1 MMRTIQIALFYMLMT
16 IASSVTA
23 ASEWDVDRLTD
34 LQKQWTITFN
44 EPVELQH
51 IEENTIVIRD
61 EHGDVVHTTLK
72 QSTPYELI
80 VDVGENMYDT
90 EHTYTLTIAPFAS
103 TAGNVLNEAVTM
115 MFTTASTFDV
125 NPEFLP
131 KIDAT
136 PLHTY
141 ENQALVTL
149 SYDDGYKNWYT
160 KALPLHAQYALP
172 GTFNINTYRLDEL
185 DENFMSYSDVW
196 VAHDR
201 GMEIGA
207 HTHDHAR
214 LDLSWFSEAEI
225 RYQLE
230 ENIRM
235 LRDLDIDVKTL
246 AAPNSVYS
254 NEVRSIAKDYFEGV
268 RVFGSQL
275 NTPDNYDPHW
285 LKSFAVTNETTVE
298 EMQQWINE
306 AVATKS
312 WLIIML
318 HNVVD
323 EPIDGCANGEE
334 ECDEL
339 YDISTANL
347 EELMAYIA
355 SFSREQLLPVNTY
368 EGVQMTSNWS
378 K

>member
-1 MMRTIQIALFYMLMT
+1 MLVTM
-16 IASSVTA
+16 ASSVTA
-23 ASEWDVDRLTD
+23 ASEWDVDGLTD

-44 EPVELQH
+44 EPVELQR
-51 IEENTIVIRD
+51 IEKNTIVIRD
-61 EHGDVVHTTLK
+61 EFSNVVDATLIQHT
-72 QSTPYELI
+72 PNELI
-80 VDVGENMYDT
+80 VDVGENMNDI

-103 TAGNVLNEAVTM
+103 SAGNMLNEAVTM
-115 MFTTASTFDV
+115 TFTTAAAFDV

-136 PLHTY
+136 PLHAY

-160 KALPLHAQYALP
+160 KALRLHAQYALP
-172 GTFNINTYRLDEL
+172 GTFNINTYRLDEQ
-185 DENFMSYSDVW
+185 DKNFMSYSDVW

-201 GMEIGA
+201 GIEIGA

-214 LDLSWFSEAEI
+214 LDLSWFTEAEI

-230 ENIRM
+230 ENIRI

-254 NEVRSIAKDYFEGV
+254 NEARAIAKHYFEGV
-268 RVFGSQL
+268 RVYGSQL

-298 EMQQWINE
+298 EMKQWIDE

-323 EPIDGCANGEE
+323 EPIVGCTNGEA

-368 EGVQMTSNWS
+368 EGVQMASSWIE
-378 K
+378 